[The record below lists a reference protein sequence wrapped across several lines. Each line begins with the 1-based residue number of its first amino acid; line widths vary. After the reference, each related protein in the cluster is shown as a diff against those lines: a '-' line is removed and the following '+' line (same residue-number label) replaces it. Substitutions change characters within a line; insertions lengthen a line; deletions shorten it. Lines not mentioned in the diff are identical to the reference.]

1 MRRDVQSVEGGWE
14 EEEEEAIDSFN
25 ALGFKLRVSVCDV
38 KRVGRENLICTYVDS
53 FNLVLT
59 QVDFHSNTKVENPCQ
74 SPSALKA
81 RSLAIAFSLF
91 SPDRERRF
99 LHSFTKGSIIDP
111 SVEIERYE

>member
-1 MRRDVQSVEGGWE
+1 MSSPSREEE

-38 KRVGRENLICTYVDS
+38 KRVGRENLLCTYVDS

-81 RSLAIAFSLF
+81 RSLARNCI
-91 SPDRERRF
+91 
-99 LHSFTKGSIIDP
+99 LHLLAG
-111 SVEIERYE
+111 